1 VTVPAALADAVARA
15 TGAAVTGAAR
25 AAGGSINEAWAL
37 RLAGGGRAFVKTR
50 GDAAPGEYATE
61 AAGLRWLAQAG
72 AVALPGVLAV
82 GEDDEPRF
90 LALEWIDEGR
100 LDAAGEEAL
109 GRGLAALHAAGAPDF
124 GAPPPDAPAPPAA
137 PDAGARAEAAAAPDA
152 APAARAPLR
161 IGELSLPNETA
172 PDWPTFYARHRLA
185 PLAALCLE
193 RGTLSAAGARAVERV
208 CERIG
213 DLAGPP
219 EPPAR
224 LHGDLWGGNVLA
236 GADGRARLID
246 PAAYGGHREVD
257 LAMLRLFGAP
267 SERVFAAY
275 AEAAPLAD
283 GHDER
288 VALWQLFPLLV
299 HAALFGGSYGASV
312 ERAAVRYVT

>member
-1 VTVPAALADAVARA
+1 VTVPAALAEAVARA
-15 TGAAVTGAAR
+15 TGAEVTGAAR

-37 RLAGGGRAFVKTR
+37 ELAGGGRAFVKTR
-50 GDAAPGEYATE
+50 ADAAPGEYATE
-61 AAGLRWLAQAG
+61 AAGLRWLAEAD

-82 GEDDEPRF
+82 GDDGAGPRF
-90 LALEWIDEGR
+90 LALEWIDAGR

-109 GRGLAALHAAGAPDF
+109 GRGLAALHAVGARDFGEAPPGAPAL
-124 GAPPPDAPAPPAA
+124 GE
-137 PDAGARAEAAAAPDA
+137 AG
-152 APAARAPLR
+152 AARAPLR
-161 IGELSLPNETA
+161 IGELSLPNDPA
-172 PDWPTFYARHRLA
+172 PDWPSFYAHRRLA
-185 PLAALCLE
+185 PLVSLCLE
-193 RGTLSAAGARAVERV
+193 RGTLSARGARAVEAV

-213 DLAGPP
+213 DLAGPA

-224 LHGDLWGGNVLA
+224 LHGDLWGGNVMA

-275 AEAAPLAD
+275 DEAAPLAD
-283 GHDER
+283 GHADR
-288 VALWQLFPLLV
+288 VGLWQLFPLLV

-312 ERAAVRYVT
+312 ENAAVRYVT